1 MLGFI
6 FGFNARLGRLA
17 YFLYSFA
24 FGVVVGVV
32 IVAAVVIAYRNG
44 MLNKAHGFSPAA
56 ISLRSLIPILVVGL
70 FVVWSVVCLM
80 SMRIRDIGW
89 NPAYVVPIYLLV
101 VGVDAYVAMTMPALA
116 FHQGRPGTVF
126 GTALEFVFNLTL
138 LFWPS
143 GAYESASPDI
153 TERLAPSR
161 EPLTPPT
168 ATERPVRTVQSIHD
182 VRPVRRSFGRLGQ

>member
-24 FGVVVGVV
+24 LGIVVGVV
-32 IVAAVVIAYRNG
+32 IVAAAVIAYQNG
-44 MLNKAHGFSPAA
+44 MFKAHGFSPAA
-56 ISLRSLIPILVVGL
+56 FSLRSLIPILVVGL
-70 FVVWSVVCLM
+70 FVVWSMICLM

-89 NPAYVVPIYLLV
+89 NPHYVVPIYLLV

-116 FHQGRPGTVF
+116 FHRGRPGTVF

-138 LFWPS
+138 MFWPS
-143 GAYESASPDI
+143 GRYQSAPPDI
-153 TERLAPSR
+153 TERLAPRR
-161 EPLTPPT
+161 EPLASPT
-168 ATERPVRTVQSIHD
+168 ATERPARSVPSVHD